1 MKIQVWQ
8 WPLNNCID
16 YLWREDPKLDEYLLS
31 SYGFPFISSD
41 LKVNNVK
48 KNNLING
55 LFATLLIASPLASA
69 DQQYPAA
76 DFQPQVIFQD
86 NDLIAKSGQESKPG
100 VKETSTEADAKYPAA
115 NFEPQVVYSDPDYK
129 PSAVASSKAVKSEAV
144 IESAAGSIETTE
156 TVAPK
161 EESQSTYLVGL
172 IALALVGGFL
182 FKSQFKCNGKKST
195 ASATPAPVAK
205 GGLTGVARYLNKVSG
220 TGVSRYL
227 EKQVKSAPATGVAK
241 YLAKQVTVAKATAT
255 GVEKYMRN
263 RG

>member
-1 MKIQVWQ
+1 M
-8 WPLNNCID
+8 
-16 YLWREDPKLDEYLLS
+16 
-31 SYGFPFISSD
+31 
-41 LKVNNVK
+41 K

-86 NDLIAKSGQESKPG
+86 NDLIAKGGQESKAS
-100 VKETSTEADAKYPAA
+100 VKEDADTEADAKYPAA
-115 NFEPQVVYSDPDYK
+115 NFQPQVVYSDPDYK
-129 PSAVASSKAVKSEAV
+129 PSATVSSKSVNAEPVVENAAESVEKTGAVV
-144 IESAAGSIETTE
+144 
-156 TVAPK
+156 PK
-161 EESQSTYLVGL
+161 EDSQSTYLVGL
-172 IALALVGGFL
+172 LALALVGGFL
-182 FKSQFKCNGKKST
+182 FKGQIKCSSKKSA
-195 ASATPAPVAK
+195 ASAAPAPVAK

-227 EKQVKSAPATGVAK
+227 EKQVKAAPATGVAK

-255 GVEKYMRN
+255 GAATGVEKYMRN